1 MPDPSNSANDNIP
14 VDAALDS
21 NVNDDASGEYRGMPN
36 DAMNDEPPYAAGG
49 VGGRPS
55 PRAADEPWS
64 PGRSGGL
71 GDFEGGYMES
81 AAPETVEY
89 IEITETVYP
98 ASQDA
103 REMYIE
109 SMKANLEERGIDID
123 ALMAQAEGVDAS
135 SRGQFLQQLAG
146 LQDLQDRASEMLQSL
161 TQSGES
167 AWGTMT
173 ESLDKAYEGLR
184 SALDSARARIGG
196 CPPEQQ
202 SNSEQQQ

>member
-1 MPDPSNSANDNIP
+1 
-14 VDAALDS
+14 
-21 NVNDDASGEYRGMPN
+21 
-36 DAMNDEPPYAAGG
+36 
-49 VGGRPS
+49 
-55 PRAADEPWS
+55 
-64 PGRSGGL
+64 
-71 GDFEGGYMES
+71 MES